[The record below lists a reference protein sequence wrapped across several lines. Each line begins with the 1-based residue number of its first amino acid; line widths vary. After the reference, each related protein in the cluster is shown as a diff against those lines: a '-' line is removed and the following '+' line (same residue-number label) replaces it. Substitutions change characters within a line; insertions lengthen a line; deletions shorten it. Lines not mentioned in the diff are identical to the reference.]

1 MPGFSG
7 KKGICSYSHTN
18 NIFHVGKEGFGGST
32 VFHKIFQKTE
42 EAVAFLNFLY
52 EVSVS
57 LIPKRDKGITR
68 IIKINVNM
76 YAQFL
81 NKVLTHLIQQHEKEK
96 ENIQNYELKFI
107 PKMQSWFNI
116 PKLIN
121 VIHYTNREKKNK
133 K

>member
-18 NIFHVGKEGFGGST
+18 IFHVGKEGFGGST
-32 VFHKIFQKTE
+32 FFHKIFQTTE
-42 EAVAFLNFLY
+42 EVVVFLNFLY

-57 LIPKRDKGITR
+57 LIPKPDKGITR

-121 VIHYTNREKKNK
+121 VIHYIHREKKNK